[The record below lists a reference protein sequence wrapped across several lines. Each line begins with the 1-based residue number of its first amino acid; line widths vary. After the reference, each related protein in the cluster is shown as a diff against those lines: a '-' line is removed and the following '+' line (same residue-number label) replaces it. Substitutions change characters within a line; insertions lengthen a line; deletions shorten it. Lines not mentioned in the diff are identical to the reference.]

1 MLKCAYLWNNVYPL
15 FYPPG
20 GLFISKHFLMGGG
33 GGWGLFER
41 DGLFDLAK
49 MEVSFLYKG
58 LECKVEKF
66 KNKKLE
72 VMQLRPI
79 KNKSAHL
86 THE

>member
-1 MLKCAYLWNNVYPL
+1 MR
-15 FYPPG
+15 
-20 GLFISKHFLMGGG
+20 GGG
-33 GGWGLFER
+33 
-41 DGLFDLAK
+41 GLFDLAK

-66 KNKKLE
+66 KNKNLK

-79 KNKSAHL
+79 KNKSALL

>member
-1 MLKCAYLWNNVYPL
+1 MLKCAYLCNNVYPL
-15 FYPPG
+15 FNPPPPG
-20 GLFISKHFLMGGG
+20 GLFIFKHFLMGRG
-33 GGWGLFER
+33 GLFER
-41 DGLFDLAK
+41 GGLFDLAK
-49 MEVSFLYKG
+49 MKVSFLYKG

-79 KNKSAHL
+79 KNKSALL